1 MTVVGS
7 GLDSPAPEGLPSAS
21 VLREDF
27 FLNQWRNDI
36 NSLGTRLALFGRS
49 DGRLKAQ
56 TAEFSGYV
64 SESSSFC
71 LFILRPHQ
79 DRRQKLELSLTYHE
93 NAAPFLDRVLK
104 KFDLIHLEQRRHVKP
119 QDGD

>member
-1 MTVVGS
+1 MTGGLVDCCSIKGASGAVSCPVFAEAVCVTVVGS

-36 NSLGTRLALFGRS
+36 NSRGTRLALFGRS

-71 LFILRPHQ
+71 LFILPPHQ
-79 DRRQKLELSLTYHE
+79 DRRQKLELSLT
-93 NAAPFLDRVLK
+93 
-104 KFDLIHLEQRRHVKP
+104 
-119 QDGD
+119 